1 MIVEIYKVHIKEIK
15 IKNFICFDDL
25 IKAKTLETKTILI
38 SEKNFKNL
46 VICFIRYVDKKL
58 IKILSLYYHELI
70 GIIEEH
76 ER

>member
-15 IKNFICFDDL
+15 IKNFICVDDL